1 MTLSEIKKTID
12 DNPNDQL
19 LGATLRK
26 LLDSEKY
33 YEERPWGYFEVLLA
47 TPTYKVKRFV
57 VKPGCRLSY
66 QHHRYR
72 CEHWLV
78 LGGVGR
84 FTLNAKN
91 IPVSAND
98 TLYIERGDLH
108 RVHNIGM
115 EDLVIIEVQF
125 GDKCEE
131 SDIVRI
137 DDDYNRNGVQQT
149 LNLKSL

>member
-33 YEERPWGYFEVLLA
+33 YEKRPWGYFEVLLA

-66 QHHRYR
+66 Q
-72 CEHWLV
+72 
-78 LGGVGR
+78 
-84 FTLNAKN
+84 
-91 IPVSAND
+91 
-98 TLYIERGDLH
+98 
-108 RVHNIGM
+108 HNIGM